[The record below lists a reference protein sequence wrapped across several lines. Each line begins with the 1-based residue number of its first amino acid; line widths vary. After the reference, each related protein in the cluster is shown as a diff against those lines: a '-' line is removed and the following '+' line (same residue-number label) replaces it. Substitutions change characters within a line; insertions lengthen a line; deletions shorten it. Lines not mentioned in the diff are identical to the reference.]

1 MTHRVLNSYKS
12 KANVTIKWEGIFSV
26 SLSIYDVYIN
36 VIYIYI
42 YIYIYIL
49 YIYTYAYV
57 IYIHI

>member
-12 KANVTIKWEGIFSV
+12 KANVTIKWEGIFCV

-42 YIYIYIL
+42 YIYIYII
-49 YIYTYAYV
+49 YIY
-57 IYIHI
+57 I